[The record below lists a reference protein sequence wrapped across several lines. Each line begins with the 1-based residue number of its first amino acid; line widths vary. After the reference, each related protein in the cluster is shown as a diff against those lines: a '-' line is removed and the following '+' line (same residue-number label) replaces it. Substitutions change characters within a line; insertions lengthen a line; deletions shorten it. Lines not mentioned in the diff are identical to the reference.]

1 VKTTS
6 PAEPEPTHFGSGW
19 ISGTWSI
26 ALGLIGLGCVLCF
39 HHPSLLTMPELRGLY
54 PLPYIRA
61 LLHVVLVSAFLLGV
75 VSVWLRRRKWMGLTG
90 IGLTLVATLL
100 GGSRVPLDGELRTG
114 PFLGLDWFLLNL
126 IAYSALFIPLE
137 RLFARREQPVF
148 RDGWRTDLV
157 YIFVSALL
165 VQVTTLLTLEP
176 AMVLFQWAAHPQVGA
191 WVAGQPFVVQ
201 FAGILV
207 LTDLTQYW
215 VHRLFH
221 RLPLLWRFHAIHHSA
236 EAMDWLAGSRL
247 HLVDVAV
254 TRGLT
259 YVPIY
264 VLGFAEAPL
273 FAYVAFVSI
282 QATFIHANVRFEFG
296 RLDWLLATPRFH
308 HWHHAA
314 EVEAVDRNFA
324 VHLPVLDR
332 LFGTHYLPPARWPS
346 AYGLAG
352 GAPVPDGYGRQFV
365 HPFVPAS
372 SVREPVVPGA

>member
-1 VKTTS
+1 VSTTS

-26 ALGLIGLGCVLCF
+26 ALGVIGLGSVLCF
-39 HHPSLLTMPELRGLY
+39 HHPSLLTMPELRDLY
-54 PLPYIRA
+54 PLLYVRA

-148 RDGWRTDLV
+148 RDGWRTDLA
-157 YIFVSALL
+157 YFFVSALL
-165 VQVTTLLTLEP
+165 VQVTTLLTLKP
-176 AMVLFQWAAHPQVGA
+176 AMVLFQWAAHPQAQA

-201 FAGILV
+201 FVGILL

-314 EVEAVDRNFA
+314 EVEAIDRNFA
-324 VHLPVLDR
+324 VHLPVLDW
-332 LFGTHYLPPARWPS
+332 LFGTHYLPPAGWPS
-346 AYGLAG
+346 VYGLAG
-352 GAPVPDGYGRQFV
+352 GVPVPDGYSRQFV
-365 HPFVPAS
+365 HPFVIS
-372 SVREPVVPGA
+372 SVREPVVPPG